1 MFSPEEIQS
10 LNELEFLLYNYISK
24 NKDKVIYMRIRDLAD
39 EVHVSTTTILRFC
52 KKMNCN
58 GFAEFKVKLKMF
70 IEEEEGKLLND
81 DKSTFIEFMNRAAT
95 KDFED
100 SMKMACDAIYK
111 SNNLLIIGIG
121 NSGAIAT
128 YGSRYF
134 ASLNKF
140 AVYIDDPFYPVSGE
154 YLDNGVTIALS
165 VSGETPTII
174 NHVTRLK
181 KKNSTIISITNSK
194 SCTLA
199 QMSDINISYYVQYET
214 YKYFDITTQL
224 PVMYIL
230 ETLAKRVFNL
240 TQKDKNKQL

>member
-1 MFSPEEIQS
+1 MFSPEEIQT
-10 LNELEFLLYNYISK
+10 LNELEFLLYNYITK
-24 NKDKVIYMRIRDLAD
+24 NKEKVIYMRIRDLAD

-58 GFAEFKVKLKMF
+58 GFSEFKVKLKMLM
-70 IEEEEGKLLND
+70 EEEEGKLLND
-81 DKSTFIEFMNRAAT
+81 DKTVFLEFMNRVSN

-100 SMKMACDAIYK
+100 AMKRASDAIYE

-121 NSGAIAT
+121 NSGALAT
-128 YGSRYF
+128 FGARYF

-140 AVYIDDPFYPVSGE
+140 SVYIDDPFYPVSGD
-154 YLDNGVTIALS
+154 YLDNSVTIALS

-174 NHVTRLK
+174 NHVSRLK
-181 KKNSTIISITNSK
+181 KKNSTIISITNSR

-199 QMSDINISYYVQYET
+199 QMSDINIPYYVQYQT

-224 PVMYIL
+224 PTLYIM
-230 ETLAKRVFNL
+230 ETLAKRVFNMS
-240 TQKDKNKQL
+240 QKNKKK